1 MKCSTIC
8 AAFFA
13 AVVAASSDVVQ
24 LKTDTFKE
32 FVQENDLVLAEF
44 FAPWCGHCKAL
55 APEYETAATTL
66 KEKDIK
72 LVKVDCTEEQDLC
85 QEYGVEGYPTL
96 KVFRGLDSISPYGGQ
111 RKADSLIS
119 YMTKQ
124 ALPAVSEVTKDTLE
138 EFKTADKVVLVA
150 YFAADDKAS
159 NETFNS
165 VANGLRDNYLFGA
178 TNDAALAKAEGVK
191 QPGLVLYKS
200 FDDGKDVFTEKFDA
214 EAIKSFAQVA
224 ATPLIGEV
232 GPETYA
238 GYMAAGI
245 PLAYIFAET
254 AEEREQL
261 AKDLK
266 PLAVKH
272 KGAINFATIDAGA
285 FGQHAGNLNLK
296 PGTWPAF
303 AIQRTDKNEK
313 FPYDQ
318 DLKINEKEIGTFV
331 EDFLAG
337 KVDPSIKSEP
347 IPESNDGPVTVI
359 VAKNY
364 KDVVIDNDKDVLVE
378 FYAPWCGHCKALA
391 PKYEELGQAY
401 ASSELSKL
409 VTIAKVD
416 ATANDVP
423 DEIQGFPTIKLFP
436 AGKKDAPV
444 DYSGSRTVEDLAQFI
459 KENGSH
465 KAAGVFAEAADAVEE
480 GAEELAEQ
488 AKAATESGKS
498 GAEEATKSAKSGAS
512 EASKSATSGASEASK
527 SASSG
532 ASEATESA
540 SGAASSVK
548 SAASGAAEAVKSAAA
563 GIVGD
568 DEEIHDE
575 L

>member
-1 MKCSTIC
+1 MKYATVC
-8 AAFFA
+8 ATLFA
-13 AVVAASSDVVQ
+13 ALAGASDVKQ
-24 LKTDTFKE
+24 LKTDNFKSFIE
-32 FVQENDLVLAEF
+32 ENDLVLAEF

-66 KEKDIK
+66 KEKDIA

-96 KVFRGLDSISPYGGQ
+96 KVFRGLENVSPYGGQ

-124 ALPAVSEVTKDTLE
+124 ALPAVSEITKDTLE

-159 NETFNS
+159 NETFTS

-200 FDDGKDVFTEKFDA
+200 FDDGKDVFAEKFDA
-214 EAIKSFAQVA
+214 DAIRNFAKVA

-238 GYMAAGI
+238 DCMAAGL

-254 AEEREQL
+254 QEERDEL
-261 AKDLK
+261 AKELK
-266 PLAVKH
+266 PLALKH
-272 KGAINFATIDAGA
+272 KGKVNFATIDAKA

-296 PGTWPAF
+296 LDTWPAF
-303 AIQRTDKNEK
+303 AIQATEKNEK

-318 DLKINEKEIGTFV
+318 EAKITEKEIGKFV
-331 EDFLAG
+331 DQYLAG
-337 KVDPSIKSEP
+337 KLEPSIKSEP
-347 IPESNDGPVTVI
+347 IPEKNDGPVTTI
-359 VAKNY
+359 VAHNY
-364 KDVVIDNDKDVLVE
+364 KDVVLDNDKDVLVE

-391 PKYEELGQAY
+391 PKYEELGQLY
-401 ASSELSKL
+401 QTPEFSKL

-423 DEIQGFPTIKLFP
+423 DEIQGFPTIKLFA

-444 DYSGSRTVEDLAQFI
+444 DYSGSRTIEDLIEFI
-459 KENGSH
+459 KDNGSH
-465 KAAGVFAEAADAVEE
+465 KVAAVYSADAEDATKDAEASASSATD
-480 GAEELAEQ
+480 
-488 AKAATESGKS
+488 KAASAASEGTESVKS
-498 GAEEATKSAKSGAS
+498 GASKATDSAASAASEATKSV
-512 EASKSATSGASEASK
+512 KSAASEASK
-527 SASSG
+527 SASS
-532 ASEATESA
+532 A
-540 SGAASSVK
+540 K
-548 SAASGAAEAVKSAAA
+548 
-563 GIVGD
+563 
-568 DEEIHDE
+568 DE